1 MALEETIIQL
11 KHMGKEFKTAN
22 GPVKALDDINL
33 EIKRGEI
40 FGIIGLSGAGKSTLV
55 RCINM
60 LEIPT
65 SGEVLFEGEN
75 LAALS
80 EAGQRKARQSMG
92 MIFQQFN
99 LLQQRTVLKNVEL
112 VGEIDKNPRR
122 REKAIELLT
131 TVGLKDKL
139 DSYPSELS
147 GGQQQRVA
155 IARALMTDPEVL
167 LCDEATSA
175 LDPETTKSILALL
188 KDLNRKLGLTI
199 VIISHQM
206 SVIEAICNKVAIIDN
221 AEIVEEGELQNV
233 FLSPKMPITKRLVY
247 SGRVNAAVRG
257 EKLVKLLFDGTTDQ
271 PVITHIIQECNI
283 LLSVFYAETKVINDV
298 TYGQIIFRLPYY
310 DEDIEKLRAYLDE
323 KGVAYEEVDSD
334 DFC

>member
-1 MALEETIIQL
+1 MIEIRNVSKIYETRQGAFTALNNVSLAIED
-11 KHMGKEFKTAN
+11 GD
-22 GPVKALDDINL
+22 V
-33 EIKRGEI
+33 

-55 RCINM
+55 RCINL
-60 LEIPT
+60 LEKPS
-65 SGEVLFEGEN
+65 SGSIIIGGED
-75 LAALS
+75 LTTADKAKLRTMR
-80 EAGQRKARQSMG
+80 RKVS

-112 VGEIDKNPRR
+112 AGEIDKNPRR

-247 SGRVNAAVRG
+247 SGRVNAAVRD

>member
-1 MALEETIIQL
+1 MIEIRNVSKIYETRQGAFTALNNVSLAIAD
-11 KHMGKEFKTAN
+11 GD
-22 GPVKALDDINL
+22 V
-33 EIKRGEI
+33 

-55 RCINM
+55 RCINL
-60 LEIPT
+60 LEKPS
-65 SGEVLFEGEN
+65 SGSIIIDGED
-75 LAALS
+75 LTTADKAKLRTMR
-80 EAGQRKARQSMG
+80 RKVS

-112 VGEIDKNPRR
+112 AGEIDKNPRR
-122 REKAIELLT
+122 REKAIQLLT

-139 DSYPSELS
+139 GSYPSELS

>member
-1 MALEETIIQL
+1 MIEIRNVSKIYETRQGAFTALNNVSLAIED
-11 KHMGKEFKTAN
+11 GD
-22 GPVKALDDINL
+22 V
-33 EIKRGEI
+33 

-55 RCINM
+55 RCINL
-60 LEIPT
+60 LEKPS
-65 SGEVLFEGEN
+65 SGSIIIGGED
-75 LAALS
+75 LTTADKAKL
-80 EAGQRKARQSMG
+80 GTMRRKVS

-112 VGEIDKNPRR
+112 AGEIDKNPRR

>member
-1 MALEETIIQL
+1 MIEIRNVSKIYETRQGAFTALNNVSLAIED
-11 KHMGKEFKTAN
+11 GD
-22 GPVKALDDINL
+22 V
-33 EIKRGEI
+33 

-55 RCINM
+55 RCINL
-60 LEIPT
+60 LEKPS
-65 SGEVLFEGEN
+65 SGSIIIDGED
-75 LAALS
+75 LTTADKAKLRTMR
-80 EAGQRKARQSMG
+80 RKVS

-112 VGEIDKNPRR
+112 AGEIDKNPRR

-155 IARALMTDPEVL
+155 IARSLAMNPDIMLF
-167 LCDEATSA
+167 DEPTSA

-221 AEIVEEGELQNV
+221 AEIVEEGTPEEIFTDPQNPRTKE
-233 FLSPKMPITKRLVY
+233 FLSCVL
-247 SGRVNAAVRG
+247 
-257 EKLVKLLFDGTTDQ
+257 
-271 PVITHIIQECNI
+271 
-283 LLSVFYAETKVINDV
+283 
-298 TYGQIIFRLPYY
+298 
-310 DEDIEKLRAYLDE
+310 
-323 KGVAYEEVDSD
+323 
-334 DFC
+334 

>member
-1 MALEETIIQL
+1 MIEIRNVSKIYETRQGAFTALNNVSLTI
-11 KHMGKEFKTAN
+11 EN
-22 GPVKALDDINL
+22 GDV
-33 EIKRGEI
+33 

-55 RCINM
+55 RCINL
-60 LEIPT
+60 LEKPS
-65 SGEVLFEGEN
+65 SGSIIIGGED
-75 LAALS
+75 LTTADKAKLRTMR
-80 EAGQRKARQSMG
+80 RKVS

-112 VGEIDKNPRR
+112 AGEIDKNPRR

-257 EKLVKLLFDGTTDQ
+257 EKLVKLLFDGMTDQ

>member
-1 MALEETIIQL
+1 MIEIRNVSKIYETRQGAFTALNNVSLAIAD
-11 KHMGKEFKTAN
+11 GD
-22 GPVKALDDINL
+22 V
-33 EIKRGEI
+33 

-55 RCINM
+55 RCINL
-60 LEIPT
+60 LEKPS
-65 SGEVLFEGEN
+65 SGSIIIDGED
-75 LAALS
+75 LTTADKAKLRTMR
-80 EAGQRKARQSMG
+80 RKVS

-112 VGEIDKNPRR
+112 AGEIDNNPRR

>member
-1 MALEETIIQL
+1 MIEIRNVSKIYETRQGAFTALNNVSLAIED
-11 KHMGKEFKTAN
+11 GD
-22 GPVKALDDINL
+22 V
-33 EIKRGEI
+33 

-55 RCINM
+55 RCINL
-60 LEIPT
+60 LEKPS
-65 SGEVLFEGEN
+65 SGSIIIGGED
-75 LAALS
+75 LTTADKAKLRTMR
-80 EAGQRKARQSMG
+80 RKVS

-112 VGEIDKNPRR
+112 AGEIDKNPRR

>member
-1 MALEETIIQL
+1 M
-11 KHMGKEFKTAN
+11 
-22 GPVKALDDINL
+22 
-33 EIKRGEI
+33 
-40 FGIIGLSGAGKSTLV
+40 
-55 RCINM
+55 
-60 LEIPT
+60 
-65 SGEVLFEGEN
+65 
-75 LAALS
+75 
-80 EAGQRKARQSMG
+80 
-92 MIFQQFN
+92 
-99 LLQQRTVLKNVEL
+99 
-112 VGEIDKNPRR
+112 
-122 REKAIELLT
+122 
-131 TVGLKDKL
+131 
-139 DSYPSELS
+139 
-147 GGQQQRVA
+147 
-155 IARALMTDPEVL
+155 
-167 LCDEATSA
+167 
-175 LDPETTKSILALL
+175 
-188 KDLNRKLGLTI
+188 NRKLGLTI

-247 SGRVNAAVRG
+247 SGRVNAAVRD

>member
-1 MALEETIIQL
+1 MI
-11 KHMGKEFKTAN
+11 
-22 GPVKALDDINL
+22 
-33 EIKRGEI
+33 EIKNVSKIYETRQGAFTALNNVSLAIEDGDV

-55 RCINM
+55 RCINL
-60 LEIPT
+60 LEKPS
-65 SGEVLFEGEN
+65 SGSIIIDGED
-75 LAALS
+75 LTTADKAKLRTMR
-80 EAGQRKARQSMG
+80 RKVS

-112 VGEIDKNPRR
+112 AGEIDKNPRR
-122 REKAIELLT
+122 CEKAIELLT

>member
-1 MALEETIIQL
+1 MIEIRNVSKIYETRQGAFTALNNVSLAIED
-11 KHMGKEFKTAN
+11 GD
-22 GPVKALDDINL
+22 V
-33 EIKRGEI
+33 

-55 RCINM
+55 RCINL
-60 LEIPT
+60 LEKPS
-65 SGEVLFEGEN
+65 SGSIIIDGED
-75 LAALS
+75 LTTADKAKLRTMR
-80 EAGQRKARQSMG
+80 RKVS

-112 VGEIDKNPRR
+112 AGEIDKNPRR

-139 DSYPSELS
+139 DSYTSELS

>member
-1 MALEETIIQL
+1 MIEIRNVCKNYETKQSTFTALQNVNVTIED
-11 KHMGKEFKTAN
+11 GD
-22 GPVKALDDINL
+22 V
-33 EIKRGEI
+33 

-55 RCINM
+55 RCINL
-60 LEIPT
+60 LEKPSSGNIIVDGEDMT
-65 SGEVLFEGEN
+65 SAD
-75 LAALS
+75 AAKLRVMR
-80 EAGQRKARQSMG
+80 RKIS

-99 LLQQRTVLKNVEL
+99 LLQQRSVLKNVEL
-112 VGEIDKNPRR
+112 AGEIGRNRNR
-122 REKAIELLT
+122 REKAIGLLT

-139 DSYPSELS
+139 NAYPSELS

-155 IARALMTDPEVL
+155 IARALMTDPKVL

-188 KDLNRKLGLTI
+188 KDLNKKLGLTI

-221 AEIVEEGELQNV
+221 AEIVEQGELQNV

-257 EKLVKLLFDGTTDQ
+257 EKLVKLLFDGTTDK

-310 DEDIEKLRAYLDE
+310 DEDIEKLCAYLDE

>member
-1 MALEETIIQL
+1 VIEIRNVSKIYETRQGAFTALNNVSLAIED
-11 KHMGKEFKTAN
+11 GD
-22 GPVKALDDINL
+22 V
-33 EIKRGEI
+33 

-55 RCINM
+55 RCINL
-60 LEIPT
+60 LEKPS
-65 SGEVLFEGEN
+65 SGSIIIGGED
-75 LAALS
+75 LTTADKAKLRTMR
-80 EAGQRKARQSMG
+80 RKVS

-112 VGEIDKNPRR
+112 AGEIDKNPRR

>member
-1 MALEETIIQL
+1 MIEIRNVSKIYETRQGAFTALNNVSLAI
-11 KHMGKEFKTAN
+11 
-22 GPVKALDDINL
+22 DD
-33 EIKRGEI
+33 GDV

-55 RCINM
+55 RCINL
-60 LEIPT
+60 LEKPS
-65 SGEVLFEGEN
+65 SGSIIIDGED
-75 LAALS
+75 LTTADKAKLRTMR
-80 EAGQRKARQSMG
+80 RKVS

-112 VGEIDKNPRR
+112 AGEIDKNPHR

-323 KGVAYEEVDSD
+323 KDVAYEEVNSD

>member
-1 MALEETIIQL
+1 MI
-11 KHMGKEFKTAN
+11 
-22 GPVKALDDINL
+22 
-33 EIKRGEI
+33 EIKNVSKIYETRQGAFTALNNVSLAIEDGDV

-55 RCINM
+55 RCINL
-60 LEIPT
+60 LEKPS
-65 SGEVLFEGEN
+65 SGSIIIDGED
-75 LAALS
+75 LTTADKAKLRTMR
-80 EAGQRKARQSMG
+80 RKVS

-112 VGEIDKNPRR
+112 AGEIDKNPRR

>member
-1 MALEETIIQL
+1 MIEIRNVSKIYETRQGAFTALNNVSLAIED
-11 KHMGKEFKTAN
+11 GD
-22 GPVKALDDINL
+22 V
-33 EIKRGEI
+33 

-55 RCINM
+55 RCINL
-60 LEIPT
+60 LEKPS
-65 SGEVLFEGEN
+65 SGSIIIDGED
-75 LAALS
+75 LTTADKAKLRTMR
-80 EAGQRKARQSMG
+80 RKVS

-112 VGEIDKNPRR
+112 AGEIDKNPRR

-188 KDLNRKLGLTI
+188 KNLNRKLGLTI

>member
-1 MALEETIIQL
+1 MIEIRNVSKIYETRQGAFTALNNVSLAIED
-11 KHMGKEFKTAN
+11 GD
-22 GPVKALDDINL
+22 V
-33 EIKRGEI
+33 

-55 RCINM
+55 RCINL
-60 LEIPT
+60 LEKPS
-65 SGEVLFEGEN
+65 SGSIIIDGED
-75 LAALS
+75 LTTADKAKLRTMR
-80 EAGQRKARQSMG
+80 RKVS

-112 VGEIDKNPRR
+112 AGEIDKNPHR

>member
-1 MALEETIIQL
+1 MIEIRNVSKIYETRQGAFTALNNVSLAIED
-11 KHMGKEFKTAN
+11 GD
-22 GPVKALDDINL
+22 V
-33 EIKRGEI
+33 

-55 RCINM
+55 RCINL
-60 LEIPT
+60 LEKPS
-65 SGEVLFEGEN
+65 SGSIIIGGED
-75 LAALS
+75 LTTADKAKLRTMR
-80 EAGQRKARQSMG
+80 RKVS

-112 VGEIDKNPRR
+112 AGEIDNNPRR

>member
-1 MALEETIIQL
+1 MIEIRNVSKIYETRQGAFTALNNVSLAIED
-11 KHMGKEFKTAN
+11 GD
-22 GPVKALDDINL
+22 V
-33 EIKRGEI
+33 

-55 RCINM
+55 RCINL
-60 LEIPT
+60 LEKPS
-65 SGEVLFEGEN
+65 SGSIIIDGED
-75 LAALS
+75 LTTADKAKLRTMR
-80 EAGQRKARQSMG
+80 RKVS

-112 VGEIDKNPRR
+112 AGEIDKNPRR

-206 SVIEAICNKVAIIDN
+206 YVIEAICNKVAIIDN

>member
-1 MALEETIIQL
+1 MIEIRNVSKIYETRQGAFTALNNVSLAIED
-11 KHMGKEFKTAN
+11 GD
-22 GPVKALDDINL
+22 V
-33 EIKRGEI
+33 

-55 RCINM
+55 RCINL
-60 LEIPT
+60 LEKPS
-65 SGEVLFEGEN
+65 SGSIIIDGED
-75 LAALS
+75 LTTADKTKLRTMR
-80 EAGQRKARQSMG
+80 RKVS

-112 VGEIDKNPRR
+112 AGEIDKNQRR

-155 IARALMTDPEVL
+155 IARALMTDPEML

>member
-1 MALEETIIQL
+1 MIEIRNVSKIYETRQGAFTALNNVSLAIED
-11 KHMGKEFKTAN
+11 GD
-22 GPVKALDDINL
+22 V
-33 EIKRGEI
+33 

-55 RCINM
+55 RCINL
-60 LEIPT
+60 LEKPS
-65 SGEVLFEGEN
+65 SGSIIIDGED
-75 LAALS
+75 LTTADKAKLRTMR
-80 EAGQRKARQSMG
+80 RKVS

-112 VGEIDKNPRR
+112 AGEIDKNQRR

-155 IARALMTDPEVL
+155 IARALMTAPEVL

>member
-1 MALEETIIQL
+1 MIEIRNVCKNYETRQGTFTALQNVNVTIED
-11 KHMGKEFKTAN
+11 GD
-22 GPVKALDDINL
+22 V
-33 EIKRGEI
+33 

-55 RCINM
+55 RCINL
-60 LEIPT
+60 LEKPSSGSIIVDGEDLT
-65 SGEVLFEGEN
+65 SAD
-75 LAALS
+75 AAKLRS
-80 EAGQRKARQSMG
+80 MRRKIS

-99 LLQQRTVLKNVEL
+99 LLQQRSVLKNVEL
-112 VGEIDKNPRR
+112 AGEIERNRNR

-139 DSYPSELS
+139 NAYPAELS

-155 IARALMTDPEVL
+155 IARALMTDPKVL

-188 KDLNRKLGLTI
+188 KDLNKKLGLTI

-206 SVIEAICNKVAIIDN
+206 SVIESICNKVAIIDN
-221 AEIVEEGELQNV
+221 AEIVEQGELQNV

-247 SGRVNAAVRG
+247 SGRVNAAVHG
-257 EKLVKLLFDGTTDQ
+257 EKFVKLLFDGTTDK

-323 KGVAYEEVDSD
+323 KGIAYEEVDSD

>member
-1 MALEETIIQL
+1 MIEISNVSKIYETRQGAFTALNNVSLTI
-11 KHMGKEFKTAN
+11 EN
-22 GPVKALDDINL
+22 GDV
-33 EIKRGEI
+33 

-55 RCINM
+55 RCINL
-60 LEIPT
+60 LEKPS
-65 SGEVLFEGEN
+65 SGSIIIGGED
-75 LAALS
+75 LTTADKAKLRTMR
-80 EAGQRKARQSMG
+80 RKVS

-112 VGEIDKNPRR
+112 AGEIDKNPRR

>member
-1 MALEETIIQL
+1 MIEIRNVSKIYETRQGAFTALNNVSLAIAD
-11 KHMGKEFKTAN
+11 GD
-22 GPVKALDDINL
+22 V
-33 EIKRGEI
+33 

-55 RCINM
+55 RCINL
-60 LEIPT
+60 LEKPS
-65 SGEVLFEGEN
+65 SGSITIDGED
-75 LAALS
+75 LTTADKAKLRTMR
-80 EAGQRKARQSMG
+80 RKVS

-112 VGEIDKNPRR
+112 AGEIDKNPRR

>member
-1 MALEETIIQL
+1 MIEIRNVSKIYETRQGAFTALNNVSLAIED
-11 KHMGKEFKTAN
+11 GD
-22 GPVKALDDINL
+22 V
-33 EIKRGEI
+33 

-55 RCINM
+55 RCINL
-60 LEIPT
+60 LEKPS
-65 SGEVLFEGEN
+65 SGSIIIDGED
-75 LAALS
+75 LTTADKTKLRTMR
-80 EAGQRKARQSMG
+80 RKVS

-112 VGEIDKNPRR
+112 AGEIDKNPRR

>member
-1 MALEETIIQL
+1 MIEIRNVSKIYETRQGAFTALNNVSLAIED
-11 KHMGKEFKTAN
+11 GD
-22 GPVKALDDINL
+22 V
-33 EIKRGEI
+33 

-55 RCINM
+55 RCINL
-60 LEIPT
+60 LEKPS
-65 SGEVLFEGEN
+65 SGSIIIDGED
-75 LAALS
+75 LTTADKAKLRTMR
-80 EAGQRKARQSMG
+80 RKVS

-112 VGEIDKNPRR
+112 AGEIDKNPHR

-139 DSYPSELS
+139 GSYPSELS

>member
-1 MALEETIIQL
+1 MI
-11 KHMGKEFKTAN
+11 
-22 GPVKALDDINL
+22 
-33 EIKRGEI
+33 EIKNVCKNYETRQGTFTALQNI
-40 FGIIGLSGAGKSTLV
+40 NVTIGDGDVFGIIGLSGAGKSTLV
-55 RCINM
+55 RCINL
-60 LEIPT
+60 LEKPSAGSIIVDGEDLT
-65 SGEVLFEGEN
+65 SADNAKLRIMR
-75 LAALS
+75 
-80 EAGQRKARQSMG
+80 RKIS

-99 LLQQRTVLKNVEL
+99 LLQQRSVLKNVEL
-112 VGEIDKNPRR
+112 AGEIDRSQNR

-139 DSYPSELS
+139 NAYPSELS

-155 IARALMTDPEVL
+155 IARALMTDPKVL

-188 KDLNRKLGLTI
+188 KELNKKLGLTI

-221 AEIVEEGELQNV
+221 AEIVEQGELQNV

-257 EKLVKLLFDGTTDQ
+257 EKFVKLLFDGTTDK

>member
-1 MALEETIIQL
+1 M
-11 KHMGKEFKTAN
+11 
-22 GPVKALDDINL
+22 
-33 EIKRGEI
+33 
-40 FGIIGLSGAGKSTLV
+40 
-55 RCINM
+55 
-60 LEIPT
+60 
-65 SGEVLFEGEN
+65 
-75 LAALS
+75 
-80 EAGQRKARQSMG
+80 
-92 MIFQQFN
+92 
-99 LLQQRTVLKNVEL
+99 LKNVEL
-112 VGEIDKNPRR
+112 VGEIDRNPDRR
-122 REKAIELLT
+122 KKAIELLT

-139 DSYPSELS
+139 NSYPSELS

-188 KDLNRKLGLTI
+188 KELNRKLGLTI

-221 AEIVEEGELQNV
+221 AEIVEQGALQNV
-233 FLSPKMPITKRLVY
+233 FLSPVMPITKRLVY
-247 SGRVNAAVRG
+247 SGRVNAEIRG
-257 EKLVKLLFDGTTDQ
+257 EKFVKLLFDGATDK
-271 PVITHIIQECNI
+271 PVITNIIQECNI

-310 DEDIEKLRAYLDE
+310 AEDIEKLRAYLDE
-323 KGVAYEEVDSD
+323 KGVAYEEVASD

>member
-1 MALEETIIQL
+1 MIEIRNVSKIYETRQGAFTALNNVSLAIED
-11 KHMGKEFKTAN
+11 GD
-22 GPVKALDDINL
+22 V
-33 EIKRGEI
+33 

-55 RCINM
+55 RCINL
-60 LEIPT
+60 LEKPS
-65 SGEVLFEGEN
+65 SGSIIIDGED
-75 LAALS
+75 LTTADKAKLRTMR
-80 EAGQRKARQSMG
+80 RKVS

-112 VGEIDKNPRR
+112 AGEIDKNPRR
-122 REKAIELLT
+122 LEKAIELLT